1 MPVVIN
7 EFEVVA
13 EAPPRPRKEP
23 GEVPPE
29 MQAPPETNPRRV
41 AVALRALDVRK
52 LRVWAH

>member
-13 EAPPRPRKEP
+13 EAPTHRRQEP
-23 GEVPPE
+23 SEL
-29 MQAPPETNPRRV
+29 QPETPAAPETDPRRV